1 MTFIPRL
8 HGPVLTHAS
17 TAELADCIR
26 RGQYNAQKVITAWG
40 PQGSWTNAT
49 RAQVVNS
56 IIVGNYPPKT
66 IVRTLA
72 GDGQFG
78 RGYIGDPKDIALF
91 PTPDKIENEIRPWY
105 NLDPKIY
112 IEIGNEPNNEETSD
126 QEASDG
132 LRGWWNHYNSGGEN
146 KVKAEKYVWEW
157 RYWFSQSL
165 QYIRTNFP
173 QAKVISSGLGLRG
186 ADVWHSICQDV
197 FSQAH
202 MIGFHLFSGE
212 SFYEGW
218 GKSIIPILQRYYST
232 KDWFCT
238 EYGLHSQALSIPQR
252 RKGTMYAELVHF
264 NVSDP
269 VWPSNVKG
277 AVYFHLDTRPLNTA
291 IEPAYVIYGNLSSDG
306 HRGGGDEA
314 YRDRKAANPTTDRIG
329 VNGRLNRGSALRS
342 PNGRYTLHLQ
352 AGDGNLVLYN
362 LAGTAIW
369 SSYRPG
375 GDFLTLQ
382 GDNNL
387 VVYRN
392 DGSPVWAS
400 NTMGSG
406 AQTLVVQ
413 DDGNMVLY
421 SSTQAVW
428 TTNTMGR

>member
-1 MTFIPRL
+1 M
-8 HGPVLTHAS
+8 
-17 TAELADCIR
+17 R

-40 PQGSWTNAT
+40 PQGSWTDAT
-49 RAQVVNS
+49 RAQVVKS

-78 RGYIGDPKDIALF
+78 RGYADNPKDISLF
-91 PTPDKIENEIRPWY
+91 PIPDKIEEEIRPWY
-105 NLDPKIY
+105 ALDPKIY
-112 IEIGNEPNNEETSD
+112 IEIGNEPNNEE
-126 QEASDG
+126 APG
-132 LRGWWNHYNSGGEN
+132 KPPGWWNYYNSGDTV
-146 KVKAEKYVWEW
+146 KVKNAEDYVWEW
-157 RYWFSQSL
+157 KYWFSQSL
-165 QYIRTNFP
+165 QRIRAVFP
-173 QAKVISSGLGLRG
+173 AAKVISPGLGKEG
-186 ADVWHSICQDV
+186 ADIWHKICQDA
-197 FSQAH
+197 FSQADF
-202 MIGFHLFSGE
+202 IGFHQFGGE
-212 SFYEGW
+212 SFNEGW
-218 GKSIIPILQRYYST
+218 GQSIIPILQRYYPT
-232 KDWFCT
+232 KNWFCT
-238 EYGLHSQALSIPQR
+238 EYGLHSQAPWIPQR

-306 HRGGGDEA
+306 SRGGGDEA
-314 YRDRKAANPTTDRIG
+314 YRDRKATNPTDRIG

-392 DGSPVWAS
+392 DGTPVWAS